1 MIRNALLLVA
11 PAALAVL
18 SAVAEEPPFSI
29 EEALSF
35 PHPTG
40 LVAAPSGDRAAWV
53 SQQEGVRNVWVAEG
67 PGWQARSLTE
77 YAEDDGQAISDLAFT
92 PDGSRILFVRGGRP
106 NSQGELPNPASNPDG
121 VERTLLIV
129 PFDGTAPPRALAET
143 GVFEVFPDGE
153 RVVFIKDEQIWITAL
168 AGPPS
173 ADESAEKAP
182 AEPEDA
188 AEETP
193 QAVAEGTDERPSG
206 KQSGE
211 QSGAGEKE
219 EAAAR
224 QLFEVRRGVAAFSVA
239 PDGTRI
245 AFVSERGDHAF
256 VGVYDIERKTMTWL
270 DPSVDRDGA
279 PTWSPDSKA
288 VAFLRRPNEK
298 QVLPFMPRR
307 EGLPWSIRVGD
318 PETGNTREIFR
329 ADQGP
334 GSAFGA
340 GYWFVG
346 DRLWWGAEDRIV
358 FPWEK
363 TGWLHLWSVSSD
375 GGAPV
380 DLTPGEGEV
389 QHAEL
394 SPDGRAMLYAS
405 NHGDPD
411 VRHLWQAPVVGGE
424 PERLTRGDGIEWA
437 PRRTAASGTLVYL
450 AAGARRPARPEAM
463 VDGAR
468 RAFGP
473 SVPERFPA
481 SEFVVPETVTF
492 PAADGMTI
500 HGQLFAPPSRC
511 QEGPHPG
518 LLFFHGG
525 SRRQMMPGFHPSGY
539 YSNAYAFNQTMAA
552 RCFVVV
558 SVNYRSGV
566 GYGMEFREAL
576 DYGARGASEYR
587 DVVGA
592 GLYLAGRA
600 DVDRARIGL
609 WGGSYGGYLTA
620 LGLAR
625 ASEMFAAGVDLHG
638 VHDWNVVIDNFVPAY
653 DPGTR
658 EAFARLAYESSPMAY
673 ISSWK
678 SPVLLIHGD
687 DDRNVPFSESV
698 DLAEALRRQG
708 TPVEALVFPDEVH
721 GFLLHRNWL
730 SAYRAAATFLARELG
745 ADEQ

>member
-1 MIRNALLLVA
+1 MIRNCLVVAALLA
-11 PAALAVL
+11 FAVL
-18 SAVAEEPPFSI
+18 PVVADEPPFSVD
-29 EEALSF
+29 EVLSF

-40 LVAAPSGDRAAWV
+40 LVAAPAGDRVAWV
-53 SQQEGVRNVWVAEG
+53 SEQEGVRNLWVAEG
-67 PGWQARSLTE
+67 PTWEGRAVTSYQD
-77 YAEDDGQAISDLAFT
+77 DDGQAISELAFT
-92 PDGSRILFVRGGRP
+92 PDGASILFVRGGSP
-106 NSQGELPNPASNPDG
+106 NSQGDLPNPASDPDG
-121 VERTLLIV
+121 VEQTLWMV
-129 PFDGTAPPRALAET
+129 AFDGTRAPESLVET
-143 GVFEVFPDGE
+143 GTFEVFPDGE
-153 RVVFIKDEQIWITAL
+153 RVAFIKDDQVWITTL
-168 AGPPS
+168 AAQS
-173 ADESAEKAP
+173 SP
-182 AEPEDA
+182 AQSPDPEVSEDPA
-188 AEETP
+188 GGVGET
-193 QAVAEGTDERPSG
+193 
-206 KQSGE
+206 
-211 QSGAGEKE
+211 AGEE
-219 EAAAR
+219 NAQDNEPT
-224 QLFEVRRGVAAFSVA
+224 QLFSVRRGVAAFSIS
-239 PDGTRI
+239 PDGGKI
-245 AFVSERGDHAF
+245 AFVSERDDHAF
-256 VGVYDIERKTMTWL
+256 VGVYHSGDETLTWL
-270 DPSVDRDGA
+270 DPSVDHDRA
-279 PTWSPDSKA
+279 PAWAPDSSA
-288 VAFLRRPNEK
+288 VAFLRIPNEK

-318 PETGNTREIFR
+318 PETGHTREVFR
-329 ADQGP
+329 ASAGP

-346 DRLWWGAEDRIV
+346 DRLWWGADDRIV

-363 TGWLHLWSVSSD
+363 TGWLHLWSVSAD
-375 GGAPV
+375 GGEPV

-389 QHAEL
+389 QHASL
-394 SPDGRAMLYAS
+394 FPDGRAMLYAS
-405 NHGDPD
+405 NHGDVD
-411 VRHLWQAPVVGGE
+411 TRHLWQTPVTGGG
-424 PERLTRGDGIEWA
+424 PERLTGGDGIEWS

-450 AAGARRPARPEAM
+450 ASGASTPARPEVM

-473 SVPERFPA
+473 ALPERFPA
-481 SEFVVPETVTF
+481 ADLVGPEPVTF

-500 HGQLFAPPSRC
+500 HGQLFAPPQRC
-511 QEGPHPG
+511 GQGPHAG

-525 SRRQMMPGFHPSGY
+525 SRRQMMLGFHPSRY
-539 YSNAYAFNQTMAA
+539 YANSYAFNQTMAA

-592 GLYLAGRA
+592 GLYLAGRSE
-600 DVDRARIGL
+600 VDPARIGL

-638 VHDWNVVIDNFVPAY
+638 VHDWNVVIDNFVPSY
-653 DPGTR
+653 DPGAE
-658 EAFARLAYESSPMAY
+658 EAFARLAYQSSPMAY
-673 ISSWK
+673 TSTWK

-708 TPVEALVFPDEVH
+708 VSVETLVFPDEVH

-730 SAYRAAATFLARELG
+730 AAYRQAAAFLARELG
-745 ADEQ
+745 ADRQ